1 MYYIANLETKK
12 ILTHRDGVRMVLIHE
27 EAKQGAFRAQELTG
41 QPHGVV
47 PLCANSSALGRE
59 LAPWITR

>member
-1 MYYIANLETKK
+1 MYYIANLETRK
-12 ILTHRDGVRMVLIHE
+12 ILTHRDGVRMVLIHD

-47 PLCANSSALGRE
+47 PLSTNSCALGRE
-59 LAPWITR
+59 VAPWLER